1 MELMVDFSQH
11 LPKHMIPPYR
21 KMVSLLTQTVPE
33 FTKGA
38 AMLTQGRNGVFFLK
52 VYDKIKGNSLIG
64 RKIDYFPDEDR
75 NASVTVLIQ
84 EKKQVNQQYKNAKN
98 ITLVGFERFP
108 ANQIEN
114 HQLDEILKKHG
125 NIINKTEDV
134 YLDVFLT
141 GKDAGKRRNQTG

>member
-84 EKKQVNQQYKNAKN
+84 EKSRYSKSAIQ
-98 ITLVGFERFP
+98 
-108 ANQIEN
+108 
-114 HQLDEILKKHG
+114 
-125 NIINKTEDV
+125 
-134 YLDVFLT
+134 
-141 GKDAGKRRNQTG
+141 KR